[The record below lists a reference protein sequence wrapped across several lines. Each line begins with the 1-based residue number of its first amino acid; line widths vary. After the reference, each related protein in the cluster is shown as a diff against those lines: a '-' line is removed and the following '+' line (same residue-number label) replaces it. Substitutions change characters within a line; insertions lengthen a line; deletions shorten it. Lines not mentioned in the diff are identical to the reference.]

1 MNVKAKE
8 QFQGLHI
15 TGLIFH
21 ILVGKNKELVFILI
35 FITVSGAYSQVPN
48 CRRGSRGGG
57 GGANKG
63 GGWHFFKKP

>member
-35 FITVSGAYSQVPN
+35 FITVSGTCSQVPN
-48 CRRGSRGGG
+48 CRRGSSGGG
-57 GGANKG
+57 GGG
-63 GGWHFFKKP
+63 GGGGG